1 MGKFGCVLRFDV
13 SGDMKLATCRAIYEE
28 DNDTITV
35 LSKTMM
41 VPKTL

>member
-1 MGKFGCVLRFDV
+1 
-13 SGDMKLATCRAIYEE
+13 MKLAMCRAIYEE